1 MQLAPG
7 AAAPRQTTA
16 TTCGSACLVVA
27 RSLADPSFAAWL
39 DGAPAPAA
47 LAGAPFAGAPLAA
60 VAPADRFA
68 RYEAL
73 VKARTVAARG
83 LRGPQVPWPGALGTP
98 PWTALAELV
107 AAQGCSP
114 RDYRVD
120 VLRHRP
126 VAERARRLR
135 ALGEAVRPGRAA
147 LLYVGSATMPRHVC
161 LVAQPDAAG
170 DVIVYEPS
178 RGEVTVL
185 DADAIAS
192 GAQGFGGWPL
202 PWVALVP
209 R

>member
-7 AAAPRQTTA
+7 VAAPRQTTP

-27 RSLADPSFAAWL
+27 RSLADPAFAAWL
-39 DGAPAPAA
+39 DGAPGPAA
-47 LAGAPFAGAPLAA
+47 FAGGPLDAGD
-60 VAPADRFA
+60 PSDRFA

-73 VKARTVAARG
+73 VKARTVAPRG

-114 RDYRVD
+114 RDYRLD

-135 ALGEAVRPGRAA
+135 ALADAVCPGRAA

-161 LVAQPDAAG
+161 LVARPDAAG
-170 DVIVYEPS
+170 DAVVYEPS
-178 RGEVTVL
+178 RGEVRAL
-185 DADAIAS
+185 DPDALAS
-192 GAQGFGGWPL
+192 GAQALGGWPL